1 MSYSSVIDNRTLYS
15 LKWALSNKEVIEE
28 IYTTPVKAIDFFNE
42 NTNTWDFL
50 PDREERYNKYK
61 SKVEIAKTKSG
72 CTSCKINA
80 IRHEVIADL
89 KGIIINAR
97 ASIKNYNPST

>member
-1 MSYSSVIDNRTLYS
+1 MISTDNRTLYS
-15 LKWALSNKEVIEE
+15 LEWALSNKEVIEE
-28 IYTTPVKAIDFFNE
+28 IYNTPVKAIDFFNE

-61 SKVEIAKTKSG
+61 SNVELAKTKSG
-72 CTSCKINA
+72 CTSCKLNA
-80 IRHEVIADL
+80 IKHQVVADL

>member
-1 MSYSSVIDNRTLYS
+1 M
-15 LKWALSNKEVIEE
+15 
-28 IYTTPVKAIDFFNE
+28 
-42 NTNTWDFL
+42 
-50 PDREERYNKYK
+50 
-61 SKVEIAKTKSG
+61 EIAKTKSG